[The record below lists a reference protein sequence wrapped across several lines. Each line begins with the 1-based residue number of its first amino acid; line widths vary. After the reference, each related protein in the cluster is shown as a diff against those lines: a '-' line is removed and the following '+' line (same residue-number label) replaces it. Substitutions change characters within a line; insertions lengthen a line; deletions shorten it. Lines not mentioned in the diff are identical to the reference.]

1 MLSHAHYR
9 LADTAAPAMQPE
21 NGTAAAT
28 ELDEFGGGL
37 NGAGG
42 GGMTDPGP
50 ANGRHPAHHT
60 AAVMSM
66 SAGVA
71 WCAGCGCQI
80 TEQFLLQAVDRCWHT
95 RCLKCYQ
102 CGCALCDLGD
112 SCYSRGGMILCR
124 NDYLKMFGSQGTCF
138 GCSSPISATEFVL
151 RSHNKVYHVN
161 CFVCSH
167 CHSQLQPG
175 TATPSP
181 TACQSARV
189 TSPRF
194 LAHSSSSSRL
204 GKRQPATSVAAA
216 RKSSQRRNNNN
227 SNNSNNNNSSS
238 QQPIRAGNCSQF
250 ASLLFPH

>member
-1 MLSHAHYR
+1 
-9 LADTAAPAMQPE
+9 
-21 NGTAAAT
+21 
-28 ELDEFGGGL
+28 
-37 NGAGG
+37 
-42 GGMTDPGP
+42 
-50 ANGRHPAHHT
+50 
-60 AAVMSM
+60 MSM

-175 TATPSP
+175 DRYAIANGLPVCEGDFP
-181 TACQSARV
+181 KVFGAQQQQQ
-189 TSPRF
+189 
-194 LAHSSSSSRL
+194 
-204 GKRQPATSVAAA
+204 QPAGQATTGNK
-216 RKSSQRRNNNN
+216 RGGGKKKQPTQNKQN
-227 SNNSNNNNSSS
+227 SNNTTTTTAAVSS
-238 QQPIRAGNCSQF
+238 QSERAIAYSELEAWSEVGEKGAERRRQQQK
-250 ASLLFPH
+250 AQVSLDKQ